1 MGGEHRWRRRCRRGG
16 QREQSVSP
24 QEHHQEAASVARTVQ
39 VVALPGGLVGAAACA
54 GDSGMSGTGAR
65 MASQGVT
72 TRAWLWEAVGP
83 DSRGALGW
91 GGGSPHSPRRAENP
105 QEVPTGFRE
114 GQQSGMGIE
123 RGSQES
129 RRAP

>member
-1 MGGEHRWRRRCRRGG
+1 M
-16 QREQSVSP
+16 
-24 QEHHQEAASVARTVQ
+24 ARTVQ
-39 VVALPGGLVGAAACA
+39 VVALPRGLVGAAACA

-83 DSRGALGW
+83 DSRGVLGW

-105 QEVPTGFRE
+105 QEVPTGFRQ